1 MKTVPGSTDHV
12 PRPGDRCGLL
22 ERDSYRIDTGPT
34 VSAKPHT
41 DAAAHGGE
49 R

>member
-1 MKTVPGSTDHV
+1 MKTVPGSADHV
-12 PRPGDRCGLL
+12 PRPDDLL
-22 ERDSYRIDTGPT
+22 ERNGYRIDTGPT
-34 VSAKPHT
+34 VPATPHT

>member
-1 MKTVPGSTDHV
+1 MKTVSRSTGHV
-12 PRPGDRCGLL
+12 PRPGDLL
-22 ERDSYRIDTGPT
+22 ERNGYRIGTGPT
-34 VSAKPHT
+34 APTTPHT

>member
-12 PRPGDRCGLL
+12 PRPGGLL
-22 ERDSYRIDTGPT
+22 EHNGYRIDTGPT
-34 VSAKPHT
+34 TPHT